1 AAMGLAVVC
10 AVVFGGIALA
20 AGNLEP
26 VELAV
31 IALTPLAAFEPIQAL
46 PEAAQQWYRS
56 RSAAQRIMTLI
67 SDEELAPAIPTL
79 PDASDGA
86 EPDTAPAAAPDQA
99 AAPATPEPGGG
110 VQPDARRRPQSPLIA
125 VRDLTIG
132 WDQAHP

>member
-1 AAMGLAVVC
+1 
-10 AVVFGGIALA
+10 
-20 AGNLEP
+20 
-26 VELAV
+26 
-31 IALTPLAAFEPIQAL
+31 
-46 PEAAQQWYRS
+46 
-56 RSAAQRIMTLI
+56 
-67 SDEELAPAIPTL
+67 IPTL

-132 WDQAHP
+132 WDQAHPATKDLSFEVTAGQAVAVVGPSGAGKTALLLTLSGMLPPLAGTVRVVGTDPLTWT